1 MTTAELHKRLDEN
14 RDGSVDKREFV
25 TMMSR
30 EGVPGL
36 LAADLGTIFDA
47 LDINDDRALSLD
59 EFALF
64 LEGAQQNAQERI
76 RNMDPDLREGLQAE
90 IRELF
95 DSFDADGDG
104 RVTAE
109 EIRRT
114 L

>member
-1 MTTAELHKRLDEN
+1 M
-14 RDGSVDKREFV
+14 
-25 TMMSR
+25 
-30 EGVPGL
+30 
-36 LAADLGTIFDA
+36 
-47 LDINDDRALSLD
+47 
-59 EFALF
+59 
-64 LEGAQQNAQERI
+64 ERI